1 MRANACLFS
10 FCALLLVLCV
20 SGWCA
25 AFRPSVS
32 CLGQGGPVFSALTG
46 SHDTDLPPA
55 VISFKAEQLFV
66 PAPPLLLQEQPF
78 FFPAE
83 LPFAGIVL
91 RVSSGPDSFRHHSP
105 SALLILPAVP
115 VFCLKINGSGVNL
128 FQE

>member
-1 MRANACLFS
+1 MRANACFFS

-25 AFRPSVS
+25 AFQPPVS
-32 CLGQGGPVFSALTG
+32 CLERGGPVFSALTG

-78 FFPAE
+78 FFRQNFH
-83 LPFAGIVL
+83 LPE
-91 RVSSGPDSFRHHSP
+91 SSFES
-105 SALLILPAVP
+105 VP
-115 VFCLKINGSGVNL
+115 VRIHSGIIPHL
-128 FQE
+128 RC